1 MICHGSS
8 NAHSIYNALRTA
20 VEFQD
25 RRINPQIVAELA
37 ESPAAV

>member
-8 NAHSIYNALRTA
+8 NGHSIHNALKRA

-25 RRINPQIVAELA
+25 RRINPQIVAELS
-37 ESPAAV
+37 EVPAVV

>member
-8 NAHSIYNALRTA
+8 NSRSIYNALRRA
-20 VEFQD
+20 VAFQD

-37 ESPAAV
+37 EAPVAG